1 MKSRSHVMETCKTC
15 RSGLAFYP
23 EHPTPKSCRTQG
35 RRPHVPSSTI
45 TMSKSHR
52 QDKSDNLRSP
62 QIGRAHV
69 RTPVTNAHLVCRL
82 LLEKK
87 KRKHKAIRQHTTYTK
102 ITHKHTHNNHH
113 TPTHH

>member
-62 QIGRAHV
+62 
-69 RTPVTNAHLVCRL
+69 L
-82 LLEKK
+82 LLSGDSCPYLLATEGAWRRSEEHTSELQSLMRITYPVFCLKK
-87 KRKHKAIRQHTTYTK
+87 K
-102 ITHKHTHNNHH
+102 
-113 TPTHH
+113 